1 MYRMVCISIRI
12 KRSALWSDDFTYSEA
27 NKLIF
32 CMHWCDIYRIIPFTE
47 SVKWLIMQIL
57 HHSTCDW
64 FRRECIRCNQNA
76 IPLIKMLNLEIFAK
90 GIFSFKNWMF
100 DSLSKIKSK
109 YQSHFALFNI
119 PPLNNFLLTRK
130 SISWKKI
137 FAIDNAYHFTRSFC
151 VIFDENRID
160 RDRDRVSER
169 EKTACFAFDFINVRL
184 NDFVQFK

>member
-1 MYRMVCISIRI
+1 MVCKSMHQTIS
-12 KRSALWSDDFTYSEA
+12 STDDFTYISWAINWYFAFIELSRLQL
-27 NKLIF
+27 N
-32 CMHWCDIYRIIPFTE
+32 R
-47 SVKWLIMQIL
+47 VKWLIMQIL

-64 FRRECIRCNQNA
+64 FRRCNQNA
-76 IPLIKMLNLEIFAK
+76 IPLIEMLNLEIFAK

-137 FAIDNAYHFTRSFC
+137 FAIDNAYHFTRSSC
-151 VIFDENRID
+151 VIFRWKPD
-160 RDRDRVSER
+160 R
-169 EKTACFAFDFINVRL
+169 
-184 NDFVQFK
+184 